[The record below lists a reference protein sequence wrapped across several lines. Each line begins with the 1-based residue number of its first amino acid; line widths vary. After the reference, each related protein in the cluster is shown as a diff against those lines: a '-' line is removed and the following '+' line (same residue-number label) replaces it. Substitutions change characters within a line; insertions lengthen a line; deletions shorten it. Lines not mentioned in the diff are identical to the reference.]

1 MLATHPQGVA
11 TLQEQREMVS
21 LGAFVETTFISC
33 MPTVKWT
40 TPAQM
45 VAEIRGLGVER
56 CVVTTDFGQ
65 LANPL
70 PAEGM
75 RMAIAT
81 LLHAG
86 MKADEVSTLVKGNP
100 LQLVEL
106 RDQHPPA

>member
-11 TLQEQREMVS
+11 TLEEQREMVS
-21 LGAFVETTFISC
+21 LGAFVETTLISC
-33 MPTVKWT
+33 MPTVNRA
-40 TPAQM
+40 TPGQM

-81 LLHAG
+81 FMHAG
-86 MKADEVSTLVKGNP
+86 MDADEVSTLVKGNP
-100 LQLVEL
+100 LQLGEL
-106 RDQHPPA
+106 RE